1 MGLFQDALNR
11 LFPSSFRE
19 GGSVVPEEERAARLR
34 QKSAERAENP
44 QVIPTSRRA
53 TTSLTGLADRNKPTD
68 QQIRQHNVSLFAK
81 LVGMRAHATAQAIV
95 GRQGQAGF
103 QVQRLEAGEF
113 EAVSADQPWQRLI
126 RRPNPDTPPY
136 LFWWWASTV
145 IDLQGAVHFL
155 VSDGPAG
162 QPEAL
167 WPIFPEWGEVRPRL
181 GDKGQV
187 NGWVYYRGGERK
199 TYEARDIIRLRLPD
213 SVNMQ
218 ETQSLLEQGI
228 YELDRELYHNNYE
241 RDFLEEGR
249 PPNVYL
255 SFDNDV
261 SVKAN
266 QEAADKVQQRHMGK
280 RANKVPALGNG
291 GEMKTVALSPDD
303 LQMLESR
310 QMNERR
316 LFTICGV
323 PQALFKSESSNRSTG
338 EAAHWTFAKYT
349 IQPRAISLADQQT
362 KGMEQAFRA
371 DPGALRVQAPDV
383 TPRDKEEE
391 ETINDLRVRRGV
403 PPAQIMR
410 EQGEEV
416 PDEYEEDLETPR
428 LPSTLKKV
436 SGGDGATGEEASAP
450 PGFL

>member
-1 MGLFQDALNR
+1 MGLLDRLKS
-11 LFPSSFRE
+11 LFPTSYRE
-19 GGSVVPEEERAARLR
+19 SGGVVPDEERAARLR
-34 QKSAERAENP
+34 QKSAQRAEDP

-53 TTSLTGLADRNKPTD
+53 TTSLTGLADRQKPTD
-68 QQIRQHNVSLFAK
+68 REIRKHNVSLFGK
-81 LVGMRAHATAQAIV
+81 LVSMRAHATAQAII
-95 GRQGQAGF
+95 GWQGQDGF
-103 QVQRLEAGEF
+103 QTERLEAGQF

-155 VSDGPAG
+155 VEDGPDG

-181 GDKGQV
+181 GEKGEV
-187 NGWVYYRGGERK
+187 TGWVYYRGGERQ
-199 TYEARDIIRLRLPD
+199 TYEARDIVRLRLPD
-213 SVNMQ
+213 TINMQ
-218 ETQSLLEQGI
+218 ETQSLLERGV
-228 YELDRELYHNNYE
+228 YELDRELHHNQYE
-241 RDFLEEGR
+241 KNFLEDGR

-261 SVKAN
+261 NVSAN
-266 QEAADKVQQRHMGK
+266 QEAADKVQNRSMGN

-303 LQMLESR
+303 LQMLDSR
-310 QMNERR
+310 VMNERR
-316 LFTICGV
+316 LHTICGV
-323 PQALFKSESSNRSTG
+323 PQALFRSESSNRSTG
-338 EAAHWTFAKYT
+338 EQAHWTFAKYT
-349 IQPRAISLADQQT
+349 IQPRVISLADQQT
-362 KGMEQAFRA
+362 KGFEQAFRA
-371 DPGALRVQAPDV
+371 DPGALRIQAPET
-383 TPRDKEEE
+383 TPEDREEQ

-436 SGGDGATGEEASAP
+436 PGGDGADTEEAGP
-450 PGFL
+450 PPDFL